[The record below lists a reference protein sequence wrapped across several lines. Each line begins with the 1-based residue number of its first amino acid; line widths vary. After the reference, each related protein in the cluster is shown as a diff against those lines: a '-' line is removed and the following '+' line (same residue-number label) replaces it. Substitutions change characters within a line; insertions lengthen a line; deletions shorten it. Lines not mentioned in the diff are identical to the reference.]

1 MRYIFSYLLISGL
14 FLTACEK
21 EKVNP
26 QIQDMSAV
34 RGYQNWFIGNFRC
47 GLFVPPSYDSNKKYP
62 LIIRLHGYTDTTTW
76 NLSWYQEPIVSSD
89 PCIVLTPK
97 CPKEDIYGWGDS
109 FDPRTSPMMSKTYEM
124 LDLVKKSFSLDY
136 DRFYIYGSSM
146 GGAGTYGAI
155 KKNPD
160 TFAASYVECGYV
172 NVEIAPIVS
181 KIPIWI
187 FHGSEDPVVPVQP
200 ARDLYKAVLEFG
212 GTQIRYTEYQG
223 VGHNVWDYTGK
234 ETTIS
239 SWLLAQRKGS
249 IHTKPAIVNNFSG
262 EVSNGARITLHW
274 DIPAESGQLPDNR
287 IWYCKIYRNG
297 EVIQE
302 VFNNHNSCIDSTLVS
317 NNTYEYTISAVNY
330 NFKES
335 DLSQKILFTPG
346 K

>member
-1 MRYIFSYLLISGL
+1 
-14 FLTACEK
+14 
-21 EKVNP
+21 
-26 QIQDMSAV
+26 
-34 RGYQNWFIGNFRC
+34 
-47 GLFVPPSYDSNKKYP
+47 
-62 LIIRLHGYTDTTTW
+62 
-76 NLSWYQEPIVSSD
+76 
-89 PCIVLTPK
+89 
-97 CPKEDIYGWGDS
+97 
-109 FDPRTSPMMSKTYEM
+109 MMAKTYEM
-124 LDLVKKSFSLDY
+124 LDMVKKAFSLDY

-172 NVEIAPIVS
+172 NVEIAPIIS

-187 FHGSEDPVVPVQP
+187 FHGSVDPVVPVQP
-200 ARDLYKAVLEFG
+200 ARDLYKAVTQLG

-249 IHTKPAIVNNFSG
+249 IHSAPAIVKNLRG
-262 EVSNGARITLHW
+262 EVSSGNRVILQW
-274 DIPAESGQLPDNR
+274 DIPSENSQQSDDR

-302 VFNNHNSCIDSTLVS
+302 IYNNHNGCTDSLLVA
-317 NNTYEYTISAVNY
+317 NNTYDYTISAVNY
-330 NFKES
+330 YFKES
-335 DLSQKILFTPG
+335 ERSQKISLTPG